1 MVSPTVDSLRS
12 RGNPSPFFSDCFIFI
27 SMKNLLNEEIGK
39 IKKMMGITL
48 KPINVGHHE
57 HLMEVFSDVY
67 SEIGEDTEL
76 DEKYIVLKKIKN
88 NDFIHNP
95 RLFLKSIKKSSRGE
109 MLSEYSLEV
118 MEDMLTFKL
127 DGYDIGYALK
137 KGEDDE
143 YNEIVSVFNNSGIKG
158 IGDELIQSAIK
169 NGGRYLDH
177 YDGFLSG
184 FYSKHGFE
192 EYKRD
197 KFDPQYDP
205 TGEFRDKYG
214 ESDIIYR
221 KYNV

>member
-1 MVSPTVDSLRS
+1 
-12 RGNPSPFFSDCFIFI
+12 
-27 SMKNLLNEEIGK
+27 MKNLLNEEIGK
-39 IKKMMGITL
+39 IKKMMGISH
-48 KPINVGHHE
+48 KPINLPYHE
-57 HLMEVFSDVY
+57 HLIEIYSDIPTEITEISEVD
-67 SEIGEDTEL
+67 DR
-76 DEKYIVLKKIKN
+76 YIVINKIKH
-88 NDFIHNP
+88 NDFIHSP
-95 RLFLKSIKKSSRGE
+95 KLFLKSIRKSSRGE
-109 MLSEYSLEV
+109 MLTEYSLEEL
-118 MEDMLTFKL
+118 EDMLTFKL

-137 KGEDDE
+137 KGDGDE

-158 IGDELIQSAIK
+158 IGDALIKSAIK

-205 TGEFRDKYG
+205 NGEFRDKYG

-221 KYNV
+221 KYNT

>member
-1 MVSPTVDSLRS
+1 
-12 RGNPSPFFSDCFIFI
+12 
-27 SMKNLLNEEIGK
+27 MKNLLNEEIGK
-39 IKKMMGITL
+39 IKKMMGITP

-57 HLMEVFSDVY
+57 HLMEVFSDVDG
-67 SEIGEDTEL
+67 EIGEDTEL
-76 DEKYIVLKKIKN
+76 DERYIVLKKIKN

-109 MLSEYSLEV
+109 MLSEYSLEDL
-118 MEDMLTFKL
+118 EDMLTFKL

-137 KGEDDE
+137 KSEDNE

-169 NGGRYLDH
+169 NGGRYLNH

-205 TGEFRDKYG
+205 NGEFRDKYG

-221 KYNV
+221 KYND